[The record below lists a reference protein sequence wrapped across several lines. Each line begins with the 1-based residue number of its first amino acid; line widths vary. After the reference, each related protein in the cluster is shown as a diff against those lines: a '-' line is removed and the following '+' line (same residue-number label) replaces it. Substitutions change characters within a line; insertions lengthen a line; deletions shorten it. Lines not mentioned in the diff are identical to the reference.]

1 MILQPEKHHTVDL
14 KNATLLEREKIRS
27 FNSDARNPWFYS
39 TMGGCH
45 PRMVIIAR
53 NNYRVQ
59 YHGQVYDE
67 NLIVAG
73 YYHMNT
79 KTNVLGKYFNFINRV
94 MVMNS
99 SWYKKTMYVYQKKRQ
114 QSALSALSARAISFT
129 IKAT

>member
-1 MILQPEKHHTVDL
+1 MLETHGFTPPWVDAIQEWL
-14 KNATLLEREKIRS
+14 SSLGIT
-27 FNSDARNPWFYS
+27 
-39 TMGGCH
+39 T
-45 PRMVIIAR
+45 R

-59 YHGQVYDE
+59 YHGHVYDE

-114 QSALSALSARAISFT
+114 QSALSARAISFT